1 MKVEF
6 FLKLWKMRE
15 LSIENKIKIFKTLA
29 VSKIVHL
36 GLITGVPAFIIGQLN
51 IIIKKPW
58 QGKKPKIKHSA
69 VRNNCKLGGHKETDT
84 FH

>member
-15 LSIENKIKIFKTLA
+15 LSIENKIKVFKTLA
-29 VSKIVHL
+29 VSKIVNL

-51 IIIKKPW
+51 ITIKNF
-58 QGKKPKIKHSA
+58 GKEKNLK
-69 VRNNCKLGGHKETDT
+69 
-84 FH
+84 

>member
-15 LSIENKIKIFKTLA
+15 LPIENKIKVFKTLA
-29 VSKIVHL
+29 VSKIVNL

-51 IIIKKPW
+51 IIIKNF
-58 QGKKPKIKHSA
+58 GKEKNLK
-69 VRNNCKLGGHKETDT
+69 
-84 FH
+84 

>member
-1 MKVEF
+1 
-6 FLKLWKMRE
+6 MRE

-36 GLITGVPAFIIGQLN
+36 GFIGQLN
-51 IIIKKPW
+51 IIIKKLW